1 MTLRNRATAP
11 ARLTLGRPRLA
22 GPIVTVRARVAGLKS
37 RAVMGVVLRIIRG
50 HRLLLRRVTS
60 VKHTHDGRRTDRFA
74 VPHLSSG
81 RYRVLANASLIT
93 TAQAATTTAAS
104 VQAATRAG
112 VTIR

>member
-1 MTLRNRATAP
+1 MTLRHERNAAM
-11 ARLTLGRPRLA
+11 
-22 GPIVTVRARVAGLKS
+22 
-37 RAVMGVVLRIIRG
+37 RAVMGVVLRIVRG

-60 VKHTHDGRRTDRFA
+60 VKHTHDGRRTYRFA

-81 RYRVLANASLIT
+81 QYHLLANASLIT
-93 TAQAATTTAAS
+93 IANTATTTAGS